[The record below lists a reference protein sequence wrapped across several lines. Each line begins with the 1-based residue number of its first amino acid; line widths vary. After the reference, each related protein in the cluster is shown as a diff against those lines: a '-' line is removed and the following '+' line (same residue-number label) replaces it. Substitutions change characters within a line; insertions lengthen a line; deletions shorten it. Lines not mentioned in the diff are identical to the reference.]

1 MNVLMVD
8 DQKAVVESLRKGIR
22 WDKLGIAQVFTTCSV
37 KEAKLI
43 LKNFPV
49 DVLVTDIEMPEE
61 DGLSLGRFAK
71 KELPLL
77 ECIFLTSHAEFGYAK
92 EAIQMGG
99 FDYILQPARYED
111 VEQSIAKAIARVE
124 ERLKM
129 ANVMK
134 NQKMVM
140 KQRNALLEMA
150 FLKLSQEKYE
160 EADQMV
166 INARQ
171 MLEVEYKDAYFF
183 PLLIQLERWNKITNV
198 WGKQLVEMALCNVM
212 EEIFAPQNGQ
222 AGISALIENRYWM
235 VLIMER
241 TERIEEL
248 IRENVEVFF
257 HFVNSNL
264 DFKISIYPG
273 EMQEKFHLTYLKLL
287 RMAEQNREQK
297 AFICWETSEEETG
310 IKEKGEDPIEKAI
323 IYIKRNLSKNISR
336 TEVAREVYLNEEYF
350 SRLFRQK
357 TGATFKDYVLM
368 EKMQEA
374 KKLLRQSKFSVGIIA
389 SKVGYDNFSHFSKM
403 FKKITDK
410 TPQEYRKEYQK

>member
-22 WDKLGIAQVFTTCSV
+22 WDELGIAQVFTTCSV

-241 TERIEEL
+241 MDRIEDL

-368 EKMQEA
+368 VKMQEA

-410 TPQEYRKEYQK
+410 TPQEYRKEYRK